1 MCAREET
8 RVESSELEVEFREAR
23 MRPWCANAR
32 EVVVAG
38 GEGPTVVLAHG
49 YGMDQASW
57 DKILPSITKANKV
70 LLFDWDFTAG
80 AEGAEDDDD
89 EARYTFGRFADDLI
103 ALMDEREVLG
113 AVLVG
118 HSMSA
123 MVGCI
128 AAARRPDLFAHL
140 LLLCASP
147 RYINSEE
154 EGYVGG
160 FEGAAI
166 HGMLRAMESDFQ
178 AWVKGFVPNAAGG
191 AADDMAAAT
200 VEPLERSFL
209 AMDPAVA
216 LGVARMI
223 FLGDQ
228 RPALDAVPAQCTI
241 VGVRHDFAAPPVVAE
256 YMERRM
262 TKACTDVAVEIVES
276 VGHFPQLVAPTGV
289 VGILDGVLL
298 RLHHKGLSI
307 GHDGTEEGEM
317 TVPVTTEVEI
327 DGSIDVT
334 M

>member
-1 MCAREET
+1 MWR
-8 RVESSELEVEFREAR
+8 
-23 MRPWCANAR
+23 WCANAR

-38 GEGPTVVLAHG
+38 GEGPTVMLAHG

-70 LLFDWDFTAG
+70 VLFDWDFTAG
-80 AEGAEDDDD
+80 AEGDD

-103 ALMDEREVLG
+103 ALMDEREVSG

-160 FEGAAI
+160 FDEASI
-166 HGMLRAMESDFQ
+166 HAMLGAMESDFQ

-191 AADDMAAAT
+191 AANDMAAAT

-228 RPALDAVPAQCTI
+228 RPALDAVPTPCTI
-241 VGVRHDFAAPPVVAE
+241 AAVRHDFAAPPVVAE

-262 TKACTDVAVEIVES
+262 TNAAVEIIES
-276 VGHFPQLVAPTGV
+276 VGHFPQLVAPQRV
-289 VGILDGVLL
+289 ADMLDNVLL
-298 RLHHKGLSI
+298 RLRHEVASHVQ
-307 GHDGTEEGEM
+307 DGVEEGDAH
-317 TVPVTTEVEI
+317 VPVTADVEI
-327 DGSIDVT
+327 DGAIDVT
-334 M
+334 T

>member
-1 MCAREET
+1 
-8 RVESSELEVEFREAR
+8 

-32 EVVVAG
+32 EVVVPG
-38 GEGPTVVLAHG
+38 GEGATVVLAHG

-70 LLFDWDFTAG
+70 VLFDWDFTAG
-80 AEGAEDDDD
+80 AEDGD
-89 EARYTFGRFADDLI
+89 EARYTFARFADDLI
-103 ALMDEREVLG
+103 ALMDERDVRG

-128 AAARRPDLFAHL
+128 AAARQPDLFAHL

-160 FEGAAI
+160 FEEAAI
-166 HGMLRAMESDFQ
+166 HGMLGAMESDFQ

-200 VEPLERSFL
+200 MEPLERSFL

-228 RPALDAVPAQCTI
+228 RPALDTVPTQCTI

-262 TKACTDVAVEIVES
+262 TKAGTDVAVEIVES
-276 VGHFPQLVAPTGV
+276 VGHFPQLVAPTRV
-289 VGILDGVLL
+289 AGILDGVLL
-298 RLHHKGLSI
+298 RLRHKGLSN
-307 GHDGTEEGEM
+307 GHDGTEEEDT
-317 TVPVTTEVEI
+317 TVPAATEVEI
-327 DGSIDVT
+327 DGGIDVT
-334 M
+334 T

>member
-1 MCAREET
+1 
-8 RVESSELEVEFREAR
+8 
-23 MRPWCANAR
+23 MRQWCTNAR
-32 EVVVAG
+32 EVAVAG
-38 GEGPTVVLAHG
+38 AEGATVVLAHG

-80 AEGAEDDDD
+80 ADDDDDD

-103 ALMDEREVLG
+103 ALMDEREVRG

-123 MVGCI
+123 MAGCI

-154 EGYVGG
+154 EGYIGG
-160 FEGAAI
+160 FEEASILA
-166 HGMLRAMESDFQ
+166 MLGAMESDFQ

-200 VEPLERSFL
+200 VERLERSFL
-209 AMDPAVA
+209 AMDPVVA

-262 TKACTDVAVEIVES
+262 TKAGTDVAVEIIES
-276 VGHFPQLVAPTGV
+276 VGHFPQLIAPTQV
-289 VGILDGVLL
+289 VDILDGVLL
-298 RLHHKGLSI
+298 RLRHKGLTN
-307 GHDGTEEGEM
+307 GHDGKEEGDT
-317 TVPVTTEVEI
+317 TVHAATEVEI
-327 DGSIDVT
+327 ESGIDVT
-334 M
+334 T